1 MLKIK
6 ANVNGMKES
15 AKKKNLNLEEKSNSL
30 KMSVRN
36 LEVYEKENC
45 S

>member
-1 MLKIK
+1 MSMVWK
-6 ANVNGMKES
+6 NQQ
-15 AKKKNLNLEEKSNSL
+15 KKNLNLEEKSNSL